1 MDFQHALTRFKFLA
15 HALDGTGGFAPA
27 VSWSWDETRQRQVG
41 RVLGD
46 SYLVRYAREGEDKFA
61 SRNAVAVYENHLRS
75 ACERY
80 VGFLGRRSPMRAGA
94 DGPLSLLMLRDADMR
109 GTDLDGFWRSF
120 ALQARARGTM
130 LLVIDKP
137 EQAPASLGQQIRDR
151 AVPYLRMA
159 PPEAVKRYTIDLES
173 GLFTLVR
180 LADKET
186 IGGELVDVEREYTPT
201 GWRVLRGESVVRQ
214 GTHAFGACPV
224 LAFTENGQPFPV
236 AGKYAQVAD
245 LSRRLFNAR
254 SELDEILRG
263 VTFPLLALQV
273 PPEAAATFDSAKTSA
288 TIGTHSMV
296 VHSGIAPAFIAPPNG
311 PADVYLR
318 QIEHLQ
324 ATISR
329 ITFEDV
335 MAGPQASSESGVSRK
350 LRFEALNAD
359 LATFARQMQ
368 ALERRMWEL
377 FARACNA
384 PNRVEA
390 TWPADF
396 NLADVLAELDVLAS
410 MQAAGFPPAVLA
422 EKQRAI
428 VAVEFDGAD
437 EDTKAALLAAID
449 EAAQAAS
456 RPTGGEGGEGE
467 EEDKQGGQRKPA
479 PAVA

>member
-1 MDFQHALTRFKFLA
+1 MDFTHALTRFKFLA

-27 VSWSWDETRQRQVG
+27 VTWTWDEEHKRTTG

-80 VGFLGRRSPMRAGA
+80 VGFLGRRSPMRTGT
-94 DGPLSLLMLRDADMR
+94 DGPLSMLLLSDSDLR
-109 GTDLDGFWRSF
+109 GNDLDSFWRSF

-130 LLVIDKP
+130 LLVIDKT
-137 EQAPASLGQQIRDR
+137 EHAPASLGDQLRAR

-159 PPEAVKRYTIDLES
+159 APETVKSYTLDLES
-173 GLFTLVR
+173 GVFSMVR

-186 IGGELVDVEREYTPT
+186 IGGELVDVEREYTAT
-201 GWRVLRGESVVRQ
+201 GWRVLRGEAVIRQ
-214 GTHAFGACPV
+214 GSHPFGACPV
-224 LAFTENGQPFPV
+224 LAFTENGQQFPV
-236 AGKYAQVAD
+236 VGKYAQVAD

-263 VTFPLLALQV
+263 VTFPLLSLQV
-273 PPEAAATFDSAKTSA
+273 PPEASATFDAAKTSA

-296 VHSGIAPAFIAPPNG
+296 VHSGITPAFIAPPNG

-335 MAGPQASSESGVSRK
+335 MAGPQAASESGVSRK

-359 LATFARQMQ
+359 LATFARQLQ

-377 FARACNA
+377 FARACGT

-390 TWPADF
+390 NWPADF

-410 MQAAGFPPAVLA
+410 MQATGFPPAVLA

-428 VAVEFDGAD
+428 VGVEFDGAD
-437 EDTKAALLAAID
+437 EATKAKLLAAID
-449 EAAQAAS
+449 ETAQAAS
-456 RPTGGEGGEGE
+456 RPTGGEGGDGDNE
-467 EEDKQGGQRKPA
+467 GGQRKPA
-479 PAVA
+479 PAIA